1 MARTTR
7 RYAFHRVNASLLAA
21 ALAFPAGLTGAV
33 TALQAPSAS
42 GTDVPAQTTPPPE
55 PTVTE
60 PPPSTPS
67 DTTPP
72 PPTASEPTDTS
83 SSGGT
88 PPPDIPDSPD
98 IPDNPSDTGDTEQQ
112 GSGPP
117 AEQTKQIEDVTTSLN
132 EMKDSLP
139 EELAPTVD
147 ELTTTL
153 EAVAAPETSLQDR
166 QEVIESAQQLT
177 TALTTIGGDGASD
190 ELREQLGTL
199 VQQVSSTLMV
209 GHDPEVPP
217 EERSFLLVVVKRTT
231 SALDMICDPETPEE
245 LRGRL
250 IAVVEQLNYV
260 LESGWDGELV
270 RWFAMLASS
279 SVDWITA
286 PETPPDVQNA
296 LAESTQKGT
305 EKLEEINGLAAAQE
319 DRAKTRQ
326 DPEEEL
332 KEQASR
338 MSDQQEEAASAQ
350 DQPDESLSEAA
361 MVCTS
366 AIFESVAESN
376 LIQQLGSLIP
386 ENWGTEGVKDFWK
399 AEVQGDELLDVL
411 AQLQNDERVR
421 APFEIPLLITEL
433 ADLVPGS
440 ELLGT
445 LGKDSLNCL
454 ETASVLDQDFGI
466 TAGTWLAESDAG

>member
-21 ALAFPAGLTGAV
+21 ALVFPAGLTGAV

-88 PPPDIPDSPD
+88 PPPDSS
-98 IPDNPSDTGDTEQQ
+98 DNSSDTGDTEQQ
-112 GSGPP
+112 GSDPP

-132 EMKDSLP
+132 ETKDGLP
-139 EELAPTVD
+139 EELAATVD

-245 LRGRL
+245 LRGHL
-250 IAVVEQLNYV
+250 IAVVDQLNYV
-260 LESGWDGELV
+260 LESSWDGELV
-270 RWFAMLASS
+270 RSFAMLAGS

-286 PETPPDVQNA
+286 PETPPEVQNA
-296 LAESTQKGT
+296 LAESTRKGT
-305 EKLEEINGLAAAQE
+305 EKLVEINGLAASQE

-332 KEQASR
+332 KKQAAR
-338 MSDQQEEAASAQ
+338 MSDQQQRAASAH

-366 AIFESVAESN
+366 AIFESEAESN

-421 APFEIPLLITEL
+421 APFEIPQLITEL

-445 LGKDSLNCL
+445 LGKKSLYCR

>member
-1 MARTTR
+1 M
-7 RYAFHRVNASLLAA
+7 AA

-33 TALQAPSAS
+33 TVLQAPSAS
-42 GTDVPAQTTPPPE
+42 RTDAPAQTTPPPE
-55 PTVTE
+55 PTAPE
-60 PPPSTPS
+60 PPPPTPG

-72 PPTASEPTDTS
+72 PPTTSEPTDTS

-88 PPPDIPDSPD
+88 LPPDSPD
-98 IPDNPSDTGDTEQQ
+98 SPDSPDTPDTPDNSSGAGDTEQE
-112 GSGPP
+112 GSDPP
-117 AEQTKQIEDVTTSLN
+117 AEQTQQIEDVTTSLN
-132 EMKDSLP
+132 ETKDSLP

-147 ELTTTL
+147 ELTATL
-153 EAVAAPETSLQDR
+153 EAVADPETSLQDR

-177 TALTTIGGDGASD
+177 TALTTIGDDTSD
-190 ELREQLGTL
+190 EMREQLVTL
-199 VQQVSSTLMV
+199 VQQVSSTLTV

-245 LRGRL
+245 LRGQL

-260 LESGWDGELV
+260 LESSWDGELV
-270 RWFAMLASS
+270 RSFAMLASS

-286 PETPPDVQNA
+286 PGAPQEVQNA
-296 LAESTQKGT
+296 LAESTLKGT
-305 EKLEEINGLAAAQE
+305 EKLEEINDLAASQE
-319 DRAKTRQ
+319 DRAKRK

-332 KEQASR
+332 KEQAAR
-338 MSDQQEEAASAQ
+338 MSDQQKEAASAQ

-361 MVCTS
+361 VVCTT
-366 AIFESVAESN
+366 AIFEAVGESA
-376 LIQQLGSLIP
+376 LVQQLGGLIP
-386 ENWGTEGVKDFWK
+386 ESWGTEGVKDFWK
-399 AEVQGDELLDVL
+399 AEEQGDDLLDVL
-411 AQLQNDERVR
+411 AQLQNDERVH
-421 APFEIPLLITEL
+421 APFEIPQLITKL

-445 LGKDSLNCL
+445 LGKKSLNCL

-466 TAGTWLAESDAG
+466 TAGTWLADSDAG